1 MQHRFFACYYS
12 NSPKVD
18 IILRIGFENYEEMSE
33 SAKKEFKSKK
43 ITFPFYINTK
53 VTYNYQYLVGDL
65 LLYENFY
72 PYFFEL
78 FEATSNRIVFLQ
90 QLYFTKKDCI
100 NYVLRNCFTKDFFEI
115 FASNRLLNLYRKVAK
130 AIDFSGS
137 SLKIEHLNIDDIK
150 SDFVSYYESN
160 NIRDIVF
167 STVHFALENGYKF
180 TQCQHCGKWFFKSSS
195 RKDSNTKYCKRNS
208 PVPDYAHLNCE
219 QAVRNIKQQC
229 ARVKNRIETKIQ
241 LAEKGTYSYFIIDFQ
256 NQCEVYK
263 DKIKECPTVEN
274 LTDYMSFLDKVEKD
288 REWINN
294 G

>member
-1 MQHRFFACYYS
+1 MKHRFFACYYS

-72 PYFFEL
+72 LYFSEL
-78 FEATSNRIVFLQ
+78 FEATSNKIVFSQ
-90 QLYFTKKDCI
+90 QLYFTKEDCI
-100 NYVLRNCFTKDFFEI
+100 NYVSRNHFTKDFFEI

-130 AIDFSGS
+130 TINVS
-137 SLKIEHLNIDDIK
+137 SLSLTIEHLNIDNNK
-150 SDFVSYYESN
+150 SDFVFYYESD

-167 STVHFALENGYKF
+167 STIHFALENGYKF
-180 TQCQHCGKWFFKSSS
+180 TQCNHCGRWFFKDGS
-195 RKDSNTKYCKRNS
+195 RAGSHKKYCDRKS
-208 PVPDYAHLNCE
+208 TFKGYEHLSCE
-219 QAVRNIKQQC
+219 QAVRNINQEIAREKKRVYNSMTREHETTEQIVYTFLDKC
-229 ARVKNRIETKIQ
+229 AE
-241 LAEKGTYSYFIIDFQ
+241 YM
-256 NQCEVYK
+256 
-263 DKIKECPTVEN
+263 DKIKKCASVQN
-274 LTDYMSFLDKVEKD
+274 LSDYWNFLLKQKEGA
-288 REWINN
+288 NN